1 MQDFIYFLGRF
12 HVLALHLPIGIV
24 LVAVALDWVARGE
37 RSRGLARVSPFLW
50 GAAALSAVLT
60 VALGY
65 MHAAEGGFSGP
76 SLASHRLFGTVVA
89 LFTLVIWWLSARR
102 PELFERVN
110 VFTGVAALVLVSIT
124 GHYGGNLTHGE
135 TFLLQ
140 YAPGG
145 LRSGG
150 PAAEPADGV
159 QPDEAL
165 VQRLYQAGFVARP
178 VSPSDPRLVVSV
190 YSPSA
195 LVIPQQ
201 LAVLE
206 SAADEIVELNLQ
218 EAGLD
223 DMELERIG
231 VFRGLT
237 RLRLGRNEI
246 SDRTVAAIAANMPEL
261 ERLNLYANPRI
272 TDASIDALAGMT
284 SLRRLDIWRTGISEA
299 GMMRLRELRPDL
311 ELQGE
316 TAEVI
321 QSVQPSAD
329 LPNGAR

>member
-1 MQDFIYFLGRF
+1 
-12 HVLALHLPIGIV
+12 
-24 LVAVALDWVARGE
+24 
-37 RSRGLARVSPFLW
+37 VSPFLW

-76 SLASHRLFGTVVA
+76 SLAAHRLSGTVVA
-89 LFTLVIWWLSARR
+89 AFALAIWWLSARR
-102 PELFERVN
+102 PELFKRVN
-110 VFTGVAALVLVSIT
+110 IVTGVAALLLVSVT

-150 PAAEPADGV
+150 SGGPAAEPADGA

-165 VQRLYQAGFVARP
+165 VQRLYQAGFVARQ
-178 VSPSDPRLVVSV
+178 VTPSDPRLVVSV

-206 SAADEIVELNLQ
+206 TAADVIVELNLQ

-223 DMELERIG
+223 DTELERIG

-246 SDRTVAAIAANMPEL
+246 SDRTVATIAANMPDL

-272 TDASIDALAGMT
+272 TDASVDALAGMT

-316 TAEVI
+316 TAELI
-321 QSVQPSAD
+321 QSVQPPAE

>member
-24 LVAVALDWVARGE
+24 LVAVALDWVARSE
-37 RSRGLARVSPFLW
+37 RNRSLARVSPFLW
-50 GAAALSAVLT
+50 CAAALSAVLT

-65 MHAAEGGFSGP
+65 MHAAEGGFAGP
-76 SLASHRLFGTVVA
+76 SLAAHRLSGTVVA
-89 LFTLVIWWLSARR
+89 VFTLAIWWLSARR
-102 PELFERVN
+102 PELFRRLN
-110 VFTGVAALVLVSIT
+110 VLTGVAALVLVSIT

-135 TFLLQ
+135 TFLIQ

-150 PAAEPADGV
+150 SAESADGV

-321 QSVQPSAD
+321 QSVQPSAE